1 MKPKILITG
10 GAGFIG
16 SHLVEGLV
24 DHFDIVVLDNCIAG
38 NKLSHYYLSRV
49 KFIQGDVR
57 DYDIVFSSA
66 MDCEAIIHLAAVV
79 GVDQVIAKS
88 VETIEVEAQGAQNVG
103 KVALAQNINRI
114 IYSSSSSVYKN
125 TISDMSYESDTL
137 DLVNDYAVAKRL
149 NELYFNAL
157 NKETDISAVSFRF
170 FNVYGLN
177 QDTRMVIP
185 RFFKQAFENTP
196 IEVFG
201 DGMQTRDFTYVDD
214 VNHSIKLLLETPTIS
229 GIFNIAKGEETSIL
243 ELANNIKAVTNSKSE
258 IKLLD
263 FPETRAS
270 YKVERRIGSPDKL
283 LEHTGFKPMINLK
296 EGLHRYVETMRE
308 KLVKVV

>member
-24 DHFDIVVLDNCIAG
+24 DYYDIVVLDNCFSG
-38 NKLSHYYLSRV
+38 NKITPYYLSKI

-57 DYDIVFSSA
+57 DYDTVYDA
-66 MDCEAIIHLAAVV
+66 AKGCESIIHLAAIV
-79 GVDQVIAKS
+79 GVDQVIDNRVA
-88 VETIEVEAQGAQNVG
+88 TIEVEAQGAQNIG

-125 TISDMSYESDTL
+125 TIADMSYESDSL

-149 NELYFNAL
+149 NELYFSSL
-157 NKETDISAVSFRF
+157 NKETSISTVSFRF

-185 RFFKQAFENTP
+185 RFFKQAFEHAP

-201 DGMQTRDFTYVDD
+201 DGSQTRDFTYVDD
-214 VNHSIKLLLETPTIS
+214 VNYSIKQLLETPSIS
-229 GIFNIAKGEETSIL
+229 GIFNIARGKETTVL
-243 ELANNIKAVTNSKSE
+243 ELANNIKMVTNSKSE
-258 IKLLD
+258 IKMLD
-263 FPETRAS
+263 FPKKRAS
-270 YKVERRIGSPDKL
+270 YKVERRIGSQEKL
-283 LEHTGFKPMINLK
+283 FKHTGFKPTITLS
-296 EGLHRYVETMRE
+296 EGLMRYVEMMRK
-308 KLVKVV
+308 KLVKAV

>member
-24 DHFDIVVLDNCIAG
+24 DDFDIVVLDNCLAG
-38 NKLSHYYLSRV
+38 NKISPYYLSKI
-49 KFIQGDVR
+49 KFVEGDVR
-57 DYDIVFSSA
+57 DYDTVFSSA
-66 MDCEAIIHLAAVV
+66 LDCEAIIHLAAVV
-79 GVDQVIAKS
+79 GVDQVIDKR

-103 KVALAQNINRI
+103 KVAMAQQINRI

-125 TISDMSYESDTL
+125 TISDMSYESDAL

-157 NKETDISAVSFRF
+157 NKETDISTVSFRF

-177 QDTRMVIP
+177 QDGRMVIP
-185 RFFKQAFENTP
+185 RFFNQAFRNEP
-196 IEVFG
+196 IQVFG
-201 DGMQTRDFTYVDD
+201 DGTQTRDFTYVDD
-214 VNHSIKLLLETPTIS
+214 VNYSIKQLLETPSIS
-229 GIFNIAKGEETSIL
+229 GIFNIARGKETTIL
-243 ELANNIKAVTNSKSE
+243 DLARNIKAVTNSKSKIE
-258 IKLLD
+258 MID
-263 FPETRAS
+263 FPKKRAS

-283 LEHTGFKPMINLK
+283 FQHTGFKPMIELS
-296 EGLHRYVETMRE
+296 EGLHRYVEMMRE
-308 KLVKVV
+308 KLVKAV